1 MAPEH
6 KIWKRLVVRCCICVK
21 QAAVNRKLEFQISR
35 SKRCESSSGWG
46 NCLFGFLSTANMA
59 CQWKIT
65 ILVHPTHPWCM
76 ASLWEGIA
84 AMQLL
89 QKRLKAYSSVR
100 IKTAVRL
107 CFPQENFRVSV
118 NGEDTSRGL
127 PRQRDSCCWWCG
139 LKLEGLKLWQPLS
152 WLMHWGV
159 NWKIIKAQMHC
170 SCLRKHHFDRAATD
184 SSSLTCIQGN
194 NLWNTLTW
202 FINFLCSKTIPT
214 LVFSDYLHP
223 YQAHGYKLVYWFL
236 EDIRNSRYMFK
247 EADGLLRT
255 STGFPLCKKFS
266 FLVQEEFAS
275 SVFLPMLKVLLW
287 ILEIQERLVSS
298 GSYWSQWGERG
309 SL

>member
-1 MAPEH
+1 
-6 KIWKRLVVRCCICVK
+6 
-21 QAAVNRKLEFQISR
+21 
-35 SKRCESSSGWG
+35 
-46 NCLFGFLSTANMA
+46 
-59 CQWKIT
+59 
-65 ILVHPTHPWCM
+65 
-76 ASLWEGIA
+76 
-84 AMQLL
+84 
-89 QKRLKAYSSVR
+89 
-100 IKTAVRL
+100 
-107 CFPQENFRVSV
+107 
-118 NGEDTSRGL
+118 
-127 PRQRDSCCWWCG
+127 
-139 LKLEGLKLWQPLS
+139 
-152 WLMHWGV
+152 MHWGV
-159 NWKIIKAQMHC
+159 NRKIIKAQMHC

-214 LVFSDYLHP
+214 SVFSDYLHP

-236 EDIRNSRYMFK
+236 EDIRNRRYMFK

-287 ILEIQERLVSS
+287 ILEIQKRLVSS
-298 GSYWSQWGERG
+298 DSYWSQWGERG